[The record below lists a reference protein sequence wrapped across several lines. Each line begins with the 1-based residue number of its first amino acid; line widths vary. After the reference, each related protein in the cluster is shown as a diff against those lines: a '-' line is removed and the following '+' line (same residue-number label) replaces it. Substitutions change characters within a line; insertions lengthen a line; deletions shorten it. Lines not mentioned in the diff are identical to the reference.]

1 MNLKPYLIYV
11 VDDDEDTQLRLWRAF
26 SMTQPDCLLYEFPT
40 GEDLLDHLM
49 NTEDRPH
56 LILVNSLTTTTY
68 PETMPRLMAEARR
81 RSAPVVMLGTG
92 KPETSGSRSYLPG
105 MANCMLL
112 PVTHREA
119 VQAVERL
126 RPVWTR
132 PALSDVSRPAYT

>member
-1 MNLKPYLIYV
+1 MNLNPYLIYV

-26 SMTQPDCLLYEFPT
+26 SMTQPDCLLYEFST
-40 GEDLLDHLM
+40 GEELLDHLM

-56 LILVNSLTTTTY
+56 LILVNSLTSTY
-68 PETMPRLMAEARR
+68 PETMTRLLAEARK
-81 RSAPVVMLGTG
+81 RSAPVVMLGAE
-92 KPETSGSRSYLPG
+92 KPETSGGRSCQPG
-105 MANCMLL
+105 AANCMLL

-132 PALSDVSRPAYT
+132 PGWSEVSRPAYT